1 MPTLR
6 YFGHSAFELTNNGTV
21 ALIDPFITGCPT
33 TTVSADELNP
43 TVILITHAHGD
54 HVGDAVALS
63 QRTGASI
70 ITINELAGYL
80 GAQGAK
86 TIGANHGGTVAF
98 EGGTVKFTP
107 AWHSS
112 AIVDESGAYVAPGVP
127 AGLIV
132 TMGDKKVYFAGDTCL
147 FLDMQLIGEEELDV
161 AVLPIGDH
169 YTMGPAD
176 AVRAAK
182 FLRAK
187 AIVPCHCNTF
197 PLIAQDTDAFKN
209 DLEER
214 TTSKGV
220 ILAPGESWEIE

>member
-54 HVGDAVALS
+54 HVGDAVAIS

-80 GAQGAK
+80 GKQGAK

-112 AIVDESGAYVAPGVP
+112 TIVDENGAYVAPGVP

-132 TMGDKKVYFAGDTCL
+132 TMGDKKIYFAGDTCL

-187 AIVPCHCNTF
+187 AIVPAHYNTF

-220 ILAPGESWEIE
+220 ILAPGESWVIE